1 MSPRTLRNPRTL
13 RRMMMVSS
21 IVVAVLLTAVIVGGL
36 PGIPPDAPGRMV
48 FVVSLAAITGVL
60 AGLFWYWF
68 FGSWFR
74 EYFRLD
80 REYRPIDGNGH
91 VNLDTTEESF
101 RFYHVVNLLLLPL
114 SVIYL
119 VLLVVHYAQGICSS
133 AWECLEQVSFLCS
146 WFFIIIALGGVAERI
161 EKNMIRRRGPRPPA
175 AS

>member
-21 IVVAVLLTAVIVGGL
+21 IVVAVLLTAVLVGGL

-48 FVVSLAAITGVL
+48 FVVSLAIITGVL

-91 VNLDTTEESF
+91 VNLDTTEELFRSLPRGQFAAPPFKRDLPCSSGRPLCAGDLQLGLGMPRTSF
-101 RFYHVVNLLLLPL
+101 I
-114 SVIYL
+114 SW
-119 VLLVVHYAQGICSS
+119 LVVFHNHR
-133 AWECLEQVSFLCS
+133 L
-146 WFFIIIALGGVAERI
+146 
-161 EKNMIRRRGPRPPA
+161 RGCRGA
-175 AS
+175 DRKEHD